1 MEKEKKLTLIFS
13 GMAGSGK
20 SSLARKMA
28 EKFRLKYLAGGD
40 ILKEMAE
47 KEGYRVSG
55 NDWWETQEGIKFLG
69 KRKKDFRFDME
80 LDKIMLQKAEEGGCA
95 LTSWAIPW
103 LGAKGIK
110 IWVEAAEEVRAKR
123 IAGRDGIPYK
133 SALKLIKTRDRENI
147 ALYRKMRGYTLGR
160 DLGVFDIVLD
170 ANKKGIEELAGE
182 ITAFILK
189 RRGQKY
195 KTLQKP

>member
-1 MEKEKKLTLIFS
+1 MEKEKKPTLIFS

-28 EKFRLKYLAGGD
+28 EKFGLKYIAGGD

-55 NDWWETQEGIKFLG
+55 NDWWETRDGIEFLG
-69 KRKKDFRFDME
+69 KRKKDFRFDRE
-80 LDKIMLQKAEEGGCA
+80 LDKIMLQKAEEGDYA

-110 IWVEAAEEVRAKR
+110 IWVEASKEVRAKR

-160 DLGVFDIVLD
+160 DMGVFDLVLD
-170 ANKKGIEELAGE
+170 ANKKSIEELAGE

-189 RRGQKY
+189 KRGQK
-195 KTLQKP
+195 L